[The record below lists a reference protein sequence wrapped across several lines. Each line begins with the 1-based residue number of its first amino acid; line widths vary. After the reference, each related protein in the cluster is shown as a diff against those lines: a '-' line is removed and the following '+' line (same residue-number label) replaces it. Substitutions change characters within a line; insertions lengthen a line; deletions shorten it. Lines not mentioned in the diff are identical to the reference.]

1 MGNFPS
7 SSATDGGEG
16 RGGSSSSN
24 NRNVSRTNATHSG
37 GAGNPGGSEAF
48 SHEVD
53 SSAFAERSEA
63 SLSGN
68 GGASRIEQSGRRILR
83 MNSLSAGSS
92 ASSLRRLPHASD
104 GILTFHDNHHSS
116 AISVDAASTSTTGT
130 NSTRTSVSSDSAPS
144 GTSSRNLDSTIGSS
158 LGSTS
163 TDSDNESSADSS
175 PMTTTGSGIS
185 GYLLSRFPLS
195 FPSGR
200 GGAGRSSFVSGS
212 STAAPGS
219 EADELTSSEAT
230 ASSWAEGQEIRAA
243 PVVGSGREG
252 FPRGVMGVSPGV
264 MTANNGEK
272 PE

>member
-7 SSATDGGEG
+7 SNATDVGEG
-16 RGGSSSSN
+16 RGGSN
-24 NRNVSRTNATHSG
+24 NSNVSRTNATRSG
-37 GAGNPGGSEAF
+37 ARNPEGSGAF
-48 SHEVD
+48 VHEVD
-53 SSAFAERSEA
+53 SSAFAERSVV
-63 SLSGN
+63 S
-68 GGASRIEQSGRRILR
+68 GASHSGGGGGSRVEQSGRRILR

-130 NSTRTSVSSDSAPS
+130 NSSRTSVSSDSAPS
-144 GTSSRNLDSTIGSS
+144 GSSSRNLDSNIGSS

-175 PMTTTGSGIS
+175 PVATTGSSLS

-200 GGAGRSSFVSGS
+200 GGGRSSFVSGI
-212 STAAPGS
+212 STAAGS
-219 EADELTSSEAT
+219 EADDLTSSEAT
-230 ASSWAEGQEIRAA
+230 APSWAAGHEMQAA
-243 PVVGSGREG
+243 PIVGSAREG
-252 FPRGVMGVSPGV
+252 FPRSVVGVSTGV
-264 MTANNGEK
+264 VAANNGEN